1 MQIQKQLASEHRGA
15 ASSAT
20 RTTAERLLAGIR
32 EMAPAIS
39 ARAAEIEAGRR
50 MPLDLV
56 EALKAIG
63 VFRIFVPRSHG
74 GLELDLPAALEII
87 EALGRIEGSVGW
99 TAMISGGCDL
109 YASLLPPERYEQV
122 YRKGPDVII
131 AGSAQPAGT
140 AGATAGG
147 WRVNG
152 RWPFASGCQ
161 HADWIF
167 GFCIMTEDGKP
178 LAGEDGAPLVRG
190 FLLPARDWRVEDT
203 WHVAGLKGTGSH
215 HIALSD
221 TLVPTA
227 SFFDLATGV
236 PCLPGPLYRAVPQFL
251 PLLHASLDVGVAAGA
266 LDDLIALAATGRQQL
281 KAAVSM
287 RESETFQF
295 ELGRVAAD
303 LRAARAFH
311 RAQVASH
318 WRHALAG
325 TLKDEALLTQGTQAA
340 IWVAT
345 ACVGVA
351 DACFT
356 LAGGSAIYESSPLQ
370 RRMRDLHVAAQH
382 AAVQQRHYVS
392 AGKQLLG
399 GSVVAAKAV
408 AAKPPVVSTAGD
420 WPAAARHPFTE
431 PPIEDDLEAP
441 APPLRSRLASSRE

>member
-1 MQIQKQLASEHRGA
+1 MQIQKQLQSEHRGA

-20 RTTAERLLAGIR
+20 RTTVERLLADIR
-32 EMAPAIS
+32 ELAPAIS

-50 MPLDLV
+50 MPPDLV

-63 VFRIFVPRSHG
+63 VFRIFVPRSHD

-87 EALGRIEGSVGW
+87 EALAGIDGSVGW

-109 YASLLPPERYEQV
+109 YASLLSPESYEQV

-140 AGATAGG
+140 ADAAAGG

-161 HADWIF
+161 HADWIV

-190 FLLPARDWRVEDT
+190 FLLPARDWRIEDT

-215 HIALSD
+215 NIALSD
-221 TLVPTA
+221 TMVPTA

-251 PLLHASLDVGVAAGA
+251 PLLHATIDVGVAEGA

-295 ELGRVAAD
+295 ELGRVAAG

-325 TLKDEALLTQGTQAA
+325 TLKDEALLAQGTQAA

-392 AGKQLLG
+392 AGKQLLS
-399 GSVVAAKAV
+399 GSVVAS
-408 AAKPPVVSTAGD
+408 KPVGASTAGD

-431 PPIEDDLEAP
+431 PPIDDDMDTP
-441 APPLRSRLASSRE
+441 TPPLRSRLASSQQ

>member
-1 MQIQKQLASEHRGA
+1 MQASQGCASNSRERRAMQIQKQLRREHRDV

-20 RTTAERLLAGIR
+20 RTTLERLLSGIR

-87 EALGRIEGSVGW
+87 EALGRIDGSVGW

-109 YASLLPPERYEQV
+109 YASLLSPESYEQV

-140 AGATAGG
+140 ADATAGG

-152 RWPFASGCQ
+152 RWPFASSCQ

-190 FLLPARDWRVEDT
+190 FLLPARDWRIEDT

-221 TLVPTA
+221 TLVPA
-227 SFFDLATGV
+227 YCAQRHAGSGGKLLRSCDR
-236 PCLPGPLYRAVPQFL
+236 RAVP
-251 PLLHASLDVGVAAGA
+251 PGAALSG
-266 LDDLIALAATGRQQL
+266 
-281 KAAVSM
+281 
-287 RESETFQF
+287 
-295 ELGRVAAD
+295 
-303 LRAARAFH
+303 
-311 RAQVASH
+311 
-318 WRHALAG
+318 G
-325 TLKDEALLTQGTQAA
+325 TA
-340 IWVAT
+340 I
-345 ACVGVA
+345 
-351 DACFT
+351 
-356 LAGGSAIYESSPLQ
+356 SS
-370 RRMRDLHVAAQH
+370 
-382 AAVQQRHYVS
+382 
-392 AGKQLLG
+392 
-399 GSVVAAKAV
+399 
-408 AAKPPVVSTAGD
+408 
-420 WPAAARHPFTE
+420 AAARHRRRGCGRGRLGRPHRAGRGRPTTTE
-431 PPIEDDLEAP
+431 GRRIDAGVGDISI
-441 APPLRSRLASSRE
+441 R

>member
-1 MQIQKQLASEHRGA
+1 LRVEQQRERAMQIQKQLESEHRGA
-15 ASSAT
+15 ASSAS
-20 RTTAERLLAGIR
+20 RTTVERLLADIR
-32 EMAPAIS
+32 ELAPAVS

-87 EALGRIEGSVGW
+87 EALGRIDGSVGW
-99 TAMISGGCDL
+99 TAMIGGGCDL
-109 YASLLPPERYEQV
+109 YASLLSPESYEQV

-140 AGATAGG
+140 ADAAAGG

-190 FLLPARDWRVEDT
+190 FLLPARDWRIEDT

-221 TLVPTA
+221 TLVPAA

-236 PCLPGPLYRAVPQFL
+236 PCLPGPLYRSVPQFL
-251 PLLHASLDVGVAAGA
+251 PLLHATVDVGVAVGA

-295 ELGRVAAD
+295 ELGRVAAG

-325 TLKDEALLTQGTQAA
+325 TLKDEALLAQGTQAA

-399 GSVVAAKAV
+399 GSVVASK
-408 AAKPPVVSTAGD
+408 AGD

-431 PPIEDDLEAP
+431 PPIEDDMEAP
-441 APPLRSRLASSRE
+441 TPPLRSRVALSQQ